1 MTYKEITDRLTKCE
15 KTLTLIK
22 NGEYENNSNIDIQA
36 TTSKLEV
43 LKESLIKQLKESE
56 ETMFVSTKGGETKA
70 VQMSRKQAMDLKKDS
85 NVTSIDTAKGQS
97 LKEGGVEFTL
107 DETKAIAKQ
116 VGKAVAKSLKDLG
129 DELSTMKAKRIE
141 PNSFEIYVEY
151 KKDTKTDEFS
161 FYITDDT
168 LHLTDFS
175 FDKELVGVGVKP
187 SGEAIVHV
195 DHLSNELTKHFKSL
209 NEDEEEDAKN
219 DADYERGWTDD
230 PRMDEAPD
238 DMYYIKI
245 PKDAASQ
252 NKAQVI
258 FNDLYGIKYEL
269 NDDPNGV
276 IMYFKKEDFNPG
288 ILDDLEGDGV
298 QILDTNIE
306 EGIKEGEV
314 DKEADRGDLDVGHQ
328 DDEPNML
335 KSSAFETAEY
345 AAKLVKKL
353 QRYDQHDG
361 EVDFPNWWQ
370 KKLILAR
377 DYMSAA
383 FHYLDSQE
391 KQPAIDQLA
400 LENVDKVAG
409 GIPYKREGNKFII
422 TEPLD
427 DATKERIISRA
438 KEHGHHAAPNQA
450 GGVTITQK
458 GGINERLNGD
468 QQEALR
474 DLQNILDQAAQ
485 LGDEARSII
494 QDTFPE
500 ELRGAEAYDVFNF
513 GSSSNSYDNTLESLI
528 SDIERRFSEDEGDD
542 DLDEVVEDGS
552 PGTDAYYEIRA
563 LIQKHA
569 RNLSDDDAYTMHEL
583 LKDFFNRYVEEG
595 KYKSDAQR
603 KAIHAKKAEL
613 KEGAT
618 CCGRCGRVHVKGS
631 GCKRPYLKGKSHC
644 RNK

>member
-400 LENVDKVAG
+400 LEENV
-409 GIPYKREGNKFII
+409 
-422 TEPLD
+422 
-427 DATKERIISRA
+427 
-438 KEHGHHAAPNQA
+438 
-450 GGVTITQK
+450 
-458 GGINERLNGD
+458 NERLNGD

-474 DLQNILDQAAQ
+474 DLQDILDQAAQ
-485 LGDEARSII
+485 LGDKARSII

>member
-195 DHLSNELTKHFKSL
+195 DHLANVLTKHFKSL

-400 LENVDKVAG
+400 LEENV
-409 GIPYKREGNKFII
+409 
-422 TEPLD
+422 
-427 DATKERIISRA
+427 
-438 KEHGHHAAPNQA
+438 
-450 GGVTITQK
+450 
-458 GGINERLNGD
+458 NERLNGD

-474 DLQNILDQAAQ
+474 DLQDILDQAAQ
-485 LGDEARSII
+485 LGDKARSII